1 MTNLPAIIRATRQ
14 SANALSAMAR
24 HAHTAADASGTIAH
38 NYRMLAAGRI
48 SAESAAMGNRIA
60 AANKLAGMHAW
71 QRAARRFDAAQITL
85 ANNPI

>member
-1 MTNLPAIIRATRQ
+1 MANLPAIIRATRQ
-14 SANALSAMAR
+14 SAMALSAMAR

-48 SAESAAMGNRIA
+48 SEESAAMGNRIA
-60 AANKLAGMHAW
+60 AARKENAMRLW
-71 QRAARRFDAAQITL
+71 QCASRRFDRAQITL